1 MPPREP
7 AFYSG
12 TSMTTL
18 ALAEQIGG
26 FLADVADRVDT
37 ERHHDKVIHRVAIG
51 KQVFAI
57 TCEESA
63 PDKPEPAV

>member
-1 MPPREP
+1 
-7 AFYSG
+7 
-12 TSMTTL
+12 MTTL